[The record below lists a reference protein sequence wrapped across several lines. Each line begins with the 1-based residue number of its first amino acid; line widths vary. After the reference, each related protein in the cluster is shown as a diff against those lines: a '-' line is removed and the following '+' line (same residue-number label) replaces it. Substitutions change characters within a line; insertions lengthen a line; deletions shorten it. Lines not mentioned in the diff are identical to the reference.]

1 MSPTT
6 RKQEIKIIIVK
17 TLNKINLDDQKYIY
31 VFFFFGVGVWL
42 GVKLIRSLFER
53 LVQIE
58 NI

>member
-31 VFFFFGVGVWL
+31 VFFFGVGVWL